1 MSSNCF
7 VRVPVRVCPAVGR
20 NGLFRHQ
27 PTTSGNHNDVRNCNP
42 SNSPAGAWT
51 LHCLLILVLCLLA
64 TGPAWGQDN
73 QSSVSSEG
81 LVTLAS
87 HTPSQVLD
95 GTAMLVSH
103 YRPEQKLRLVLAVR
117 PPHMAE
123 EEQFLAE
130 LQTKGSPNFH
140 KFLTPEEWN
149 ARFGPSEEDEQKVV
163 DWAKS
168 QGLTVTNRYNHR
180 LIVDLEAPVGVIEK
194 AFGVTINNYQVGDE
208 VDFANDRDPVLPSS
222 LAGIVYSVQGL
233 NNIQR
238 DHGSRPGSEL
248 VKGPDYAPG
257 PVAALGGGDHKDG
270 DPTKLPSR
278 LKADSAPDSNVTNN
292 RLDPSDLYDSQIY
305 NFNGL
310 QALGHCCNPNHL
322 ASGSPNVS
330 SIAIAGFG
338 QFLGTDITG
347 FQAANPYLAYNYNYY
362 YIDGT
367 PFCGSTC
374 ATGETTEDVE
384 YAIATSNSFGSY
396 LDTATVY
403 AYLGGNFNNGTYT
416 DIYSQMLSDNTA
428 RVMTT
433 SWSCTEIYGCST
445 STMDARHAIFNSMV
459 GQGWTLIA
467 ASGDRGA
474 TDDCNTGHIAVA
486 YPGSDW
492 DVLAAGGTSLQ
503 VYYPPLLWDYENAWQ
518 GGTSAGSCAGNNG
531 GSGGGVSSYYGKP
544 YWQSGSSMTGSNR
557 LTPDLALNAL
567 GVAQN
572 MYINGAYNGDA
583 NGTSVVAPELA
594 GFSAQENAYL
604 LAIGNACG
612 SGTSACA
619 PMGNMQPW
627 IYEEGINH
635 NAGHVPF
642 YDITSGCNSN
652 DITIAGGLPFYC
664 AGTGWDQVT
673 GWGSANM
680 MQLAWAINWEIT
692 TANGVPYTTFSGP
705 ATSKWYN
712 SDQIVSWTIVDYN
725 GGGSAPGT
733 GIAGFTQ
740 GWDSIPPDSTTMPH
754 GGSGDSFYSGP
765 QYVNTSTGCLSFNGA
780 GGCAGGSGQ
789 GCHTAHVR
797 GWNNQG
803 WTTGDSTYGPLCYD
817 SVAPTITASTNP
829 ATSGTTWVN
838 KSVVVTLTATDPG
851 GAGASGIQKTYYAI
865 NTGACY
871 PANLGPCTV
880 YSGPF
885 AVSTQGQSY
894 IYYFTEDNAGNFST
908 EPYIWVSIDT
918 TPPVTTATLSGT
930 LTGSTY
936 STPVTVTLSAT
947 DALSGIASTSYQ
959 VDGGAAQ
966 TYSGAFVVNTS
977 GSHTVSFHSVDK
989 AGNTESTK
997 SASFSIKAATTTAV
1011 TSSLNPSVHGK
1022 SVTFTVVVSGTTSDF
1037 PPGSVTIKDGSTTL
1051 TTRSLTSGMATYT
1064 TSALAPGI
1072 HSISASYGGATHFHS
1087 SSSPK
1092 LSQDVLQKSTTTLT
1106 VSINPSS
1113 YKQSVTFTATVTPEL
1128 SGTPGGHV
1136 TFTDG
1141 GTVVATKSL
1150 SGGVATFT
1158 TSSLAVG
1165 AHTIK
1170 AEYVGNNTYA
1180 ASNSHS
1186 LGFTVNKA
1194 ATTTTLVSS
1203 PNPSKSGQTVEFT
1216 ATVVSETSGT
1226 PTGSVTFKAGTT
1238 TLGTVTLSGHKASF
1252 STSTLTVGTHSIKAE
1267 YGGDANYK
1275 TSTAPVLTQTVNP

>member
-1 MSSNCF
+1 MTERWSG
-7 VRVPVRVCPAVGR
+7 PVSRLSLAAPRRFWRAQIAVAVG
-20 NGLFRHQ
+20 LVV
-27 PTTSGNHNDVRNCNP
+27 TILMCP
-42 SNSPAGAWT
+42 S
-51 LHCLLILVLCLLA
+51 LLA
-64 TGPAWGQDN
+64 QT
-73 QSSVSSEG
+73 SSTLPSPL
-81 LVTLAS
+81 LVS
-87 HTPSQVLD
+87 HTPPQVLD

-103 YRPEQKLRLVLAVR
+103 YGPEQKLRLVLAVR

-123 EEQFLAE
+123 EEQFLRQ
-130 LQTKGSPNFH
+130 LTTKGSPNFH
-140 KFLTPEEWN
+140 KFLTPEQWN
-149 ARFGPSEEDEQKVV
+149 TRFAPSQADEQKVV

-180 LIVDLEAPVGVIEK
+180 LIVDVEAPVGVIEK
-194 AFGVTINNYQVGDE
+194 AFGVTINNYQIGDE
-208 VDFANDRDPVLPSS
+208 VDFSNDRDPVLPSG

-238 DHGSRPGSEL
+238 DHGSRPDSEL
-248 VKGPDYAPG
+248 MKGPDYIPG
-257 PVAALGGGDHKDG
+257 PVAALGGGDHKAG
-270 DPTKLPSR
+270 DRAKLPSR
-278 LKADSAPDSNVTNN
+278 LKSDRAPVSNVTNN
-292 RLDPSDLYDSQIY
+292 HLDPSDLYSSQIY
-305 NFNGL
+305 NFDGL

-322 ASGSPNVS
+322 AAGSPNVS

-338 QFLGTDITG
+338 QFLESDITG
-347 FQAANPYLAYNYNYY
+347 FHDANPYLAYHYYYY

-367 PFCGSTC
+367 PFCSGTC

-384 YAIATSNSFGSY
+384 YAIATSNSFGSEF
-396 LDTATVY
+396 DTATVY
-403 AYLGGNFNNGTYT
+403 VYLGGNFNNSTYT

-445 STMDARHAIFNSMV
+445 GTMDARHAIFNSMV

-518 GGTSAGSCAGNNG
+518 GGQYSGACGQNNG

-544 YWQSGSSMTGSNR
+544 YWQNSMSGSNR
-557 LTPDLALNAL
+557 LTPDLSLNAL

-612 SGTSACA
+612 SSGTSACA

-627 IYEEGINH
+627 IYEEGVNH

-652 DITIAGGLPFYC
+652 DITTAGSLPFYC
-664 AGTGWDQVT
+664 AGAGWDQVT

-680 MQLAWAINWEIT
+680 MQLAWTINWEIT
-692 TANGVPYTTFSGP
+692 AANGIPYTTFSGP
-705 ATSKWYN
+705 ATGKWYN
-712 SDQIVSWTIVDYN
+712 SDQTVSWTIVDYN

-740 GWDSIPPDSTTMPH
+740 GWDSIPPDSTTKPH

-765 QYVNTSTGCLSFNGA
+765 QYVNTYKGCLSFNGA

-803 WTTGDSTYGPLCYD
+803 YTTGDSTYGQLCYD

-829 ATSGTTWVN
+829 TTSSTIWVN
-838 KSVVVTLTATDPG
+838 KSVVVTLTPSDPG
-851 GAGASGIQKTYYAI
+851 GAAASGIQKTYYAI

-871 PANLGPCTV
+871 PANLGACTV
-880 YSGPF
+880 YTGPF
-885 AVSTQGQSY
+885 NMSTQGQSY
-894 IYYFTEDNAGNFST
+894 VYYFTEDNAGNFST

-930 LTGSTY
+930 LNGSSY
-936 STPVTVTLSAT
+936 NTPVTVTLNPT
-947 DALSGIASTSYQ
+947 DNLSGVASTSYQ
-959 VDGGAAQ
+959 VDGGSVLA
-966 TYSGAFVVNTS
+966 YSGPFVVNTS
-977 GSHTVSFHSVDK
+977 GPHTITFHSVDK
-989 AGNTESTK
+989 AGNTESAKK
-997 SASFSIKAATTTAV
+997 SAFTIKARTTTTV
-1011 TSSLNPSVHGK
+1011 SSSLNPSILGQ
-1022 SVTFTVVVSGTTSDF
+1022 SVTLTVQVMGTTSDI
-1037 PPGSVTIKDGSTTL
+1037 PTGTVTLKDGSTTL
-1051 TTRSLTSGMATYT
+1051 KTLTLASGKATYT
-1064 TSALAPGI
+1064 TSAFTAGI
-1072 HSISASYGGATHFHS
+1072 HAITGVYSGATTFHTS
-1087 SSSPK
+1087 TSAT
-1092 LSQDVLQKSTTTLT
+1092 LSQDVLQKSTTVLT
-1106 VSINPSS
+1106 SSVNPSS
-1113 YKQSVTFTATVTPEL
+1113 YKQSITLTATVTAQL
-1128 SGTPGGHV
+1128 SGTPTGSI
-1136 TFTDG
+1136 TFSDG
-1141 GTVVATKSL
+1141 ATVLGTRAL
-1150 SGGVATFT
+1150 SGGVATL
-1158 TSSLAVG
+1158 SSSNLAVG
-1165 AHTIK
+1165 THYIK
-1170 AEYVGNNTYA
+1170 ATYSGSKA
-1180 ASNSHS
+1180 YATSHS
-1186 LGFTVNKA
+1186 TTLKQVVTKET
-1194 ATTTTLVSS
+1194 TTTTLTSNL
-1203 PNPSKSGQTVEFT
+1203 NPSKSGKTVTFT
-1216 ATVVSETSGT
+1216 AKVAPQITGT
-1226 PTGSVTFKAGTT
+1226 PTGSVNFKNGTT
-1238 TLGTVTLSGHKASF
+1238 VMGSGTLSSGKATF
-1252 STSTLTVGTHSIKAE
+1252 SISTLAVGSHSITAV
-1267 YGGDANYK
+1267 YLGDANHK
-1275 TSTAPVLTQTVNP
+1275 TSTSAVLTQTVNP